1 MAKDCCR
8 GMWGYVFL
16 LVGILFLLQ
25 DLHILDLQ
33 GISWWTIGFLL
44 VGAYKVWGCN

>member
-1 MAKDCCR
+1 MAKSC
-8 GMWGYVFL
+8 GKSTWGVIL
-16 LVGILFLLQ
+16 LLIGLLFLLQ

-44 VGAYKVWGCN
+44 VGAYKLWGCQ